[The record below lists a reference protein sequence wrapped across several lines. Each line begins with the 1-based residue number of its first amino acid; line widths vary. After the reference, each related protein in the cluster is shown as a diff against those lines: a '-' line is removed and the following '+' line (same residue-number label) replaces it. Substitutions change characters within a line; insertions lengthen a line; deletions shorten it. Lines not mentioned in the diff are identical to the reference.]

1 MTSRQP
7 TEAARLKRRKTA
19 LQMRIEGKTF
29 EQIGRALG
37 ITKQAAHES
46 VGRELELAARD
57 NRAHAQH
64 ALQLEL
70 DRVDFVLRSLTPA
83 VIKSDPK
90 AAQAYLKAMER
101 RAKLLGL
108 DRPEKHELSG
118 SVTTPDTSALY
129 ARLGAIAARA
139 AGAGAAGSAGD
150 PDSGAAGDPRPGG

>member
-1 MTSRQP
+1 MTRPRP

-19 LQMRIEGKTF
+19 LQLRIEGKTF

-37 ITKQAAHES
+37 ITKQSAHES

-57 NRAHAQH
+57 TRAHAQH

-83 VIKSDPK
+83 VVRADPK

-101 RAKLLGL
+101 RSKLLGL
-108 DRPEKHELSG
+108 DKPERHEVATVGASDP
-118 SVTTPDTSALY
+118 STIH

-139 AGAGAAGSAGD
+139 AGAGTAGAAGD
-150 PDSGAAGDPRPGG
+150 PDPGAAGDPRPGG